1 MSCHAF
7 RASAAR
13 YLLLAL
19 LLSTLALFTPSA
31 EAGGTT
37 YQLSPGDDIQAAITK
52 SVSGD
57 TIQLSAGT
65 YNITTT
71 LDTLG
76 KGIMLIGEVDIEG
89 VPISVLDGGHVED
102 VTDGVRVLICQQG
115 EGPDTVF
122 QNLVVQN
129 GYSVD
134 DPSAN
139 GAGDDEVYMEGGGGL
154 LITGGSSPTL
164 NNCTFRKNISE
175 FGGGVTS
182 YSNRL
187 SMTNCKF
194 QDNEAFV
201 GGGGLL
207 ILHTNQNTN

>member
-89 VPISVLDGGHVED
+89 VPISVLDGGHVVD

-134 DPSAN
+134 DPAAVRSEQMQNALY
-139 GAGDDEVYMEGGGGL
+139 ATAKLWRPE
-154 LITGGSSPTL
+154 SS
-164 NNCTFRKNISE
+164 FRLCSPPACIHH
-175 FGGGVTS
+175 
-182 YSNRL
+182 
-187 SMTNCKF
+187 
-194 QDNEAFV
+194 D
-201 GGGGLL
+201 
-207 ILHTNQNTN
+207 HQNT

>member
-71 LDTLG
+71 LRFT
-76 KGIMLIGEVDIEG
+76 
-89 VPISVLDGGHVED
+89 
-102 VTDGVRVLICQQG
+102 R
-115 EGPDTVF
+115 
-122 QNLVVQN
+122 
-129 GYSVD
+129 
-134 DPSAN
+134 
-139 GAGDDEVYMEGGGGL
+139 
-154 LITGGSSPTL
+154 
-164 NNCTFRKNISE
+164 
-175 FGGGVTS
+175 
-182 YSNRL
+182 
-187 SMTNCKF
+187 
-194 QDNEAFV
+194 
-201 GGGGLL
+201 
-207 ILHTNQNTN
+207 